1 VQLGRIVVTSVPP
14 HRRLTRLSALFS
26 LLVLIV
32 IFLECH
38 WALWYYFDVDFDA
51 QKVLA
56 EIATGGAVGAIYG
69 FLPESNKRYFERT
82 LRGVIA
88 TPLTLVLFT
97 SIAILFLI
105 IGGMVN
111 RTKIKWPSGQ
121 AEVVIDGQTVRLEGW
136 VDPATNT
143 ASAYG
148 RTFST
153 KNLQVGNFYQ
163 KISFRPLIPL
173 YYEIPESAVF
183 SAQPQYQEI
192 VRLLALSFY
201 QSTESRF
208 LDDASNQIASD
219 AGKKFVDLSS
229 VLAILKLCFGGT
241 DIGRSADILL
251 GTFTQERQESP
262 WLPLLQACVHYA
274 HNEFSAAE
282 ASVTTVPATMNSPF
296 FETAVFF
303 RGVNQLKT
311 FIEKSNNDG
320 DRDLSL
326 LTKSRLSFKEAA
338 DQAGKAEDDFFR
350 KFASGSGHI
359 FEGIAYVYAH
369 DNDSA
374 ANSFAQAAKIDYP
387 ELRARA
393 LSDLGYVTLLRGDDL
408 KGAQT
413 YFNNALEADPTFP
426 YAQTNL
432 GYVLLAEGRYDAAR
446 ELFVRL
452 SKDEL
457 LKRISPRDVVL
468 SQIAIAHLDNEKI
481 GATLDP
487 DAYNGPLKEMGIF
500 NYEGVDPP
508 ALRLAK
514 IRLVLADKI
523 YMSHDYYG
531 LEMLAL
537 AMYALAYRDAKA
549 ITSVPEASTVA
560 EAALKQFKTVSA
572 TVDHRCFIFHVTNGF
587 FQPVAEMAKGQN
599 LIVDTDAK
607 ATP

>member
-1 VQLGRIVVTSVPP
+1 VAARASKSGDR
-14 HRRLTRLSALFS
+14 
-26 LLVLIV
+26 
-32 IFLECH
+32 
-38 WALWYYFDVDFDA
+38 
-51 QKVLA
+51 
-56 EIATGGAVGAIYG
+56 G
-69 FLPESNKRYFERT
+69 SNT
-82 LRGVIA
+82 
-88 TPLTLVLFT
+88 
-97 SIAILFLI
+97 
-105 IGGMVN
+105 
-111 RTKIKWPSGQ
+111 
-121 AEVVIDGQTVRLEGW
+121 DLEGW

-148 RTFST
+148 HVFAT
-153 KNLQVGNFYQ
+153 KHLQVGDFSEN
-163 KISFRPLIPL
+163 ISFRPLIPL

-208 LDDASNQIASD
+208 LIDASNQIASD
-219 AGKKFVDLSS
+219 VGKKFVDLSS

-241 DIGRSADILL
+241 DTGRSADILL
-251 GTFTQERQESP
+251 GTFAQERHESL

-282 ASVTTVPATMNSPF
+282 ASVTTMPTTMHSPL

-320 DRDLSL
+320 NRDLPL
-326 LTKSRLSFKEAA
+326 LTKARLSFKEAA
-338 DQAGKAEDDFFR
+338 DHADKAEDDFFR

-374 ANSFAQAAKIDYP
+374 ANSFTQAAKIDYP

-393 LSDLGYVTLLRGDDL
+393 LSDLGYVTLLRGDL

-413 YFNNALEADPTFP
+413 YFNSALEADPTFP

-432 GYVLLAEGRYDAAR
+432 GYVLLAEERYDAAR

-468 SQIAIAHLDNEKI
+468 SQIAIAHLDNEKA
-481 GATLDP
+481 GANPDP
-487 DAYNGPLKEMGIF
+487 DAYNEPLKEMGIF

-549 ITSVPEASTVA
+549 MASIPEASNVA
-560 EAALKQFKTVSA
+560 NAALKQFKVSA
-572 TVDHRCFIFHVTNGF
+572 TVDHRCFIFHVANGF
-587 FQPVAEMAKGQN
+587 FQPVAEMAKAQN
-599 LIVDTDAK
+599 LVVDDDPK